1 MSFEGNVSFC
11 LLLFHLLSSFNKYKW
26 ALSTCSVRNKRFK
39 GTLLLLE
46 RLTYR
51 SLQCNKEI
59 AGLVGH
65 AYVSDLNQNGQNLL
79 SIKGGVC
86 AELERWKNIDQVKK
100 EEEGIPG
107 EGARYRNEQEMSDR
121 KTLIT
126 NKLYDTEGW
135 GPLFFPTKR
144 FRFVKITFSLHVM
157 VVLSVVLNSH
167 SHVVALYI
175 HMFARAWP
183 WTEYASPLLDC
194 PCDLLWPMWYSE
206 NRVKK
211 GTKCAWVLFCFCHL
225 HKKNIAWISIYPKK
239 DERHVDATLSLG

>member
-1 MSFEGNVSFC
+1 MES
-11 LLLFHLLSSFNKYKW
+11 
-26 ALSTCSVRNKRFK
+26 
-39 GTLLLLE
+39 
-46 RLTYR
+46 
-51 SLQCNKEI
+51 
-59 AGLVGH
+59 AGLVEH

-144 FRFVKITFSLHVM
+144 FHFVKITLSLHV
-157 VVLSVVLNSH
+157 
-167 SHVVALYI
+167 
-175 HMFARAWP
+175 W
-183 WTEYASPLLDC
+183 
-194 PCDLLWPMWYSE
+194 
-206 NRVKK
+206 
-211 GTKCAWVLFCFCHL
+211 
-225 HKKNIAWISIYPKK
+225 
-239 DERHVDATLSLG
+239 